1 MLEKSEAQLQSC
13 IEKIEAA
20 YEYMLAYAAQGR
32 KTEPPTSEGSNEPSI
47 RTFLEGLLWG
57 IEQLPEGFI
66 QVVQT
71 LNVDDQ
77 AKQQLERF
85 KQTLSADANSA
96 SAVVGMVLN
105 VPSLSSQVIDNL
117 NASTHVRTLLT
128 DIFILDEVLRLH
140 QKNPDDQSL

>member
-1 MLEKSEAQLQSC
+1 MQDNSEAQLQSC

-32 KTEPPTSEGSNEPSI
+32 KTEPVVGEGIDGPSI
-47 RTFLEGLLWG
+47 RAFLEGLLWG
-57 IEQLPEGFI
+57 IEQLPEGFS

-71 LNVDDQ
+71 LNVDDK
-77 AKQQLERF
+77 AKQQLDSF
-85 KQTLSADANSA
+85 KLTLSADANSA

-128 DIFILDEVLRLH
+128 DIFVLDEVLRLH
-140 QKNPDDQSL
+140 QKNQDD